1 MTAPA
6 IPTSAEILRRLKLLP
21 EAQRAQLD
29 AFLREAD
36 PGIWVPQPGPQ
47 TMAYDCLADIL
58 FYGGAAGGGKTEL
71 LLGLALTA
79 QEHAIIFRRQGVQLR
94 GLVTRMA
101 KILGTRDGYNSQDK
115 LWRLPGDRLLELG
128 SVNEPEDWEKYA
140 GRPHDAKLYDEIC
153 HFTETQFRTLNAW
166 MRTDN
171 PKVRQ
176 RIVCAGNPPTGPEG
190 EWVKRFWAPWLDPCH
205 PNPAKTGELRWYISN
220 EKGEDQEVPGP
231 EPVMVSG
238 ELMQP
243 KSRTFI
249 PSRVD
254 DNLFLMATGYKA
266 QLQALPEPLRSQM
279 LRGDFSAGA
288 ADPVW
293 QLIPTEWIKLA
304 MARWKAPEKKG
315 PMTAM
320 GFDPSRGGLDKS
332 SAARR
337 HDRWFDRLVTAP
349 GVVTHDGP
357 TAAGFVTPLVRDG
370 APIAVD
376 SIGCGSSAYDFL
388 LGLGLHIHPVVASN
402 ASEHMDKAGQLH
414 FRNKRAE
421 MYWRLREALD
431 PHGPVPIA
439 LPPDPELEGDLAAP
453 RFKVVTMGKG
463 TAIQINSKD
472 EIREL
477 LGRSPDKGDSVAMTF
492 VDDLPA
498 PIPLIP
504 GHGPR
509 QSLQDRVRAMARGG
523 RRGWDQS
530 AA

>member
-1 MTAPA
+1 MTVPA

-29 AFLREAD
+29 VFLREAD

-47 TMAYDCLADIL
+47 TMAYNCLADIL

-79 QEHAIIFRRQGVQLR
+79 QEHAIIFRRQGVQLK

-190 EWVKRFWAPWLDPCH
+190 EWVKRFWAPWLDPRH
-205 PNPAKTGELRWYISN
+205 PNPAKPGELRWYISN

-254 DNLFLMATGYKA
+254 GAGPHPLDPPGP
-266 QLQALPEPLRSQM
+266 LPA
-279 LRGDFSAGA
+279 LRGHRLGDVRRTASAA
-288 ADPVW
+288 ERRQVQAH
-293 QLIPTEWIKLA
+293 
-304 MARWKAPEKKG
+304 
-315 PMTAM
+315 
-320 GFDPSRGGLDKS
+320 RGRLPGLDGL
-332 SAARR
+332 RGP
-337 HDRWFDRLVTAP
+337 AP
-349 GVVTHDGP
+349 RP
-357 TAAGFVTPLVRDG
+357 DG
-370 APIAVD
+370 ALRCRWIPHDCAPR
-376 SIGCGSSAYDFL
+376 
-388 LGLGLHIHPVVASN
+388 GLG
-402 ASEHMDKAGQLH
+402 D
-414 FRNKRAE
+414 
-421 MYWRLREALD
+421 
-431 PHGPVPIA
+431 
-439 LPPDPELEGDLAAP
+439 
-453 RFKVVTMGKG
+453 
-463 TAIQINSKD
+463 
-472 EIREL
+472 
-477 LGRSPDKGDSVAMTF
+477 
-492 VDDLPA
+492 
-498 PIPLIP
+498 
-504 GHGPR
+504 
-509 QSLQDRVRAMARGG
+509 
-523 RRGWDQS
+523 
-530 AA
+530 